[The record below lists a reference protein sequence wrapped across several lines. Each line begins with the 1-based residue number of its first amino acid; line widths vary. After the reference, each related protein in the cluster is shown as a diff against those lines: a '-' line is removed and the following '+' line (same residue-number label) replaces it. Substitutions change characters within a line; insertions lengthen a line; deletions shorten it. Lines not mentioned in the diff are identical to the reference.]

1 MRRYRRMARRVGA
14 FEVGGLVVSQS
25 VLSWVGLMQISPPSG
40 SSSRTWAVSL
50 PSIMN
55 VAELFRQEE
64 SAAQSGGLFGDFS

>member
-1 MRRYRRMARRVGA
+1 MRRYRRMLRRVGA
-14 FEVGGLVVSQS
+14 FEVGGLVLS
-25 VLSWVGLMQISPPSG
+25 SWVGLMQISPPSG